1 MIGIKNPL
9 ATQPLYDGIHRFV
22 SGTERSAFIGW
33 DIDGDQILS
42 QLKQCVI
49 KPDKMTDFFYL
60 PE

>member
-1 MIGIKNPL
+1 MINFVGGKIEILPW
-9 ATQPLYDGIHRFV
+9 DGTSV
-22 SGTERSAFIGW
+22 TAFIGW